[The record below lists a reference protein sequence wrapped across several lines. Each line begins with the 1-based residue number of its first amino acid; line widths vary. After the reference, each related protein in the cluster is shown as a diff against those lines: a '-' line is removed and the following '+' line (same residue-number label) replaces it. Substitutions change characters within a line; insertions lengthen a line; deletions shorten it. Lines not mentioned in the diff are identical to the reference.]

1 MLKEICISLAEIKD
15 FLHFK
20 NPKEAIE
27 LLTEKEEKVKKKIV
41 KMQRTQQIIQNKK
54 KQIEEA
60 LRLNFDWFT
69 IEKMETECYVLSEN
83 TLKLFR

>member
-1 MLKEICISLAEIKD
+1 M
-15 FLHFK
+15 
-20 NPKEAIE
+20 
-27 LLTEKEEKVKKKIV
+27 KKKIV